1 MCVMNS
7 PQFDAEKV
15 KADFPIL
22 AKPVHGT
29 KRLVYLDNAATTQKP
44 RQVIEAIVEGYETYN
59 ANVHRGSHYL
69 SDAATGKYEEAR
81 ETVRRLLNATS
92 ANEIVFTSG
101 CTAGVNLVARSWGDA
116 NLKHGDEILIT
127 EMEHH
132 ANVVPWQQLAARVGA
147 KVRMLPIDDHGQ
159 LRLDLLD
166 EYLSPRTKLFAFAA
180 VSNVLGTINPIADL
194 CRKAKSLGITT
205 FIDAAQAAPHEP
217 LDVQTIGC
225 DFLAFS
231 AHKLLGPTGI
241 GALYG
246 REELLETMPPFL
258 GGGNMIRT
266 VTPETFTTAMLP
278 AKFEAGTPPIVEAFG
293 LTAAIDYI
301 EQLGLENIRAHEQR
315 LAAAAHRGLEELKG
329 IRFLGPSPDKKAG
342 IVSFVVE
349 GGHPSDV
356 NMVLDHRGVAIRI
369 GHHCTMPLHQRL
381 GVQISNRA
389 SFYLY
394 NTDED
399 VAQLVEA
406 VRDAKK
412 KLRLP

>member
-1 MCVMNS
+1 
-7 PQFDAEKV
+7 
-15 KADFPIL
+15 
-22 AKPVHGT
+22 
-29 KRLVYLDNAATTQKP
+29 
-44 RQVIEAIVEGYETYN
+44 
-59 ANVHRGSHYL
+59 
-69 SDAATGKYEEAR
+69 
-81 ETVRRLLNATS
+81 
-92 ANEIVFTSG
+92 
-101 CTAGVNLVARSWGDA
+101 
-116 NLKHGDEILIT
+116 
-127 EMEHH
+127 
-132 ANVVPWQQLAARVGA
+132 
-147 KVRMLPIDDHGQ
+147 
-159 LRLDLLD
+159 
-166 EYLSPRTKLFAFAA
+166 LFAFTA
-180 VSNVLGTINPIADL
+180 VSNVLGTINPITDL
-194 CRKAKSLGITT
+194 CRKAKSLGVTT

-217 LDVQTIGC
+217 IDVQAIGC

-231 AHKLLGPTGI
+231 GHKLLGPTGI

-278 AKFEAGTPPIVEAFG
+278 AKFEAGTPAIVEAFG

-315 LAAAAHRGLEELKG
+315 LAAAAHRGLAELGG
-329 IRFLGPSPDKKAG
+329 IRFLGPSPEKKAG

-389 SFYLY
+389 SFYIY
-394 NTDED
+394 NTEDD